1 MAIQSKG
8 ILQFIPQILAMLS
21 LVAGGGF
28 FYGRVDNAF
37 TEIKNSKDR
46 QDRQF
51 ELIQKLEG
59 RIIELE
65 KRTEFYRGLRE
76 GRNEAAGR
84 KSTE

>member
-8 ILQFIPQILAMLS
+8 ILQYWPQILSMVTI
-21 LVAGGGF
+21 VAAAGM
-28 FYGRVDNAF
+28 FYSNVNNAF
-37 TEIKNSKDR
+37 TQIKNNSDR

-65 KRTEFYRGLRE
+65 KRTEYYKGLRD
-76 GRNEAAGR
+76 GR
-84 KSTE
+84 TEKTSQ